1 MSPDTPIACSLNADE
16 LPQRLAEI
24 RSLGHDALVSV
35 RPDGTLR
42 FRAGESTRRRLEAII
57 AAESQCCA
65 FLGFELHEDGGDL
78 ALTIIAPEGAER
90 IATDLVDAFAAEAK
104 RA

>member
-1 MSPDTPIACSLNADE
+1 MSPDTPIACSLSADE

-24 RSLGHDALVSV
+24 RAIGKDALVSV

-65 FLGFELHEDGGDL
+65 FLGFELNADEGEL
-78 ALTIIAPEGAER
+78 ALTIVAPDGAEP
-90 IATDLVDAFAAEAK
+90 IAADLVDAFAAEAK
-104 RA
+104 AA